1 MLEVRDLVKDYR
13 SGGFLR
19 PTTSNLAL
27 KGVSLSVA
35 KGECLGIVGE
45 SGSGKTTLARC
56 ILQLEKATS
65 GSVHFD
71 GVDLASLGRAEMR
84 HMRSR
89 LQVVF
94 QDPYASLDPRM
105 PVGDIIGEP
114 MVIHRESLR
123 MTPQQRLDRTVEL
136 LELVRM
142 GPEHLRR
149 YPHEFSGGQRQ
160 RIGIARALACNPSL
174 VVLDEPTSALDVS
187 VQADVLDL
195 LDDLRARMGLT
206 YVFISHDLAVVRLIS
221 DRVMLLYR
229 GEVVEEGSTDDVFD
243 NPTSD
248 YAKMLLAA
256 MPVPDP
262 LKSPFRYPQAGASS

>member
-1 MLEVRDLVKDYR
+1 MLEVRDLVKEYS
-13 SGGFLR
+13 SGGFLLPR
-19 PTTSNLAL
+19 ASTMALMGVNLN
-27 KGVSLSVA
+27 VA
-35 KGECLGIVGE
+35 KGECVGIVGE

-65 GSVHFD
+65 GTIHFE
-71 GVDLASLGRAEMR
+71 GNDLSNYSRAEMR
-84 HMRSR
+84 RVRSR
-89 LQVVF
+89 LQAVF

-105 PVGDIIGEP
+105 SVDEIIGEP
-114 MVIHRESLR
+114 MVIHREIQK
-123 MTPQQRLDRTVEL
+123 MTPQQRRDRTVEL

-149 YPHEFSGGQRQ
+149 FPHEFSGGQRQ

-195 LDDLRARMGLT
+195 LDELRTTMGLT

-221 DRVMLLYR
+221 DRVMLLYK
-229 GEVVEEGSTDDVFD
+229 GEVVEEGVTNEVFD
-243 NPTSD
+243 SPTSD
-248 YAKMLLAA
+248 YAKILLAA
-256 MPVPDP
+256 LPEPDP
-262 LKSPFRYPQAGASS
+262 RKSPYRYPQTVAEK

>member
-1 MLEVRDLVKDYR
+1 MLEVRDLVKEYT

-19 PTTSNLAL
+19 PKSSTLAL
-27 KGVSLSVA
+27 KGVNLNVA
-35 KGECLGIVGE
+35 KGECVGIVGE
-45 SGSGKTTLARC
+45 SGSGKTTVARC
-56 ILQLEKATS
+56 ILQLEKITS
-65 GSVHFD
+65 GSIHFE
-71 GVDLASLGRAEMR
+71 GNDLSKYGRAEMR
-84 HMRSR
+84 RVRSR

-105 PVGDIIGEP
+105 SVDEIIGEP
-114 MVIHRESLR
+114 MVIHREILKLTS
-123 MTPQQRLDRTVEL
+123 QQRRDRTVEL

-160 RIGIARALACNPSL
+160 RIAIARALACNPSL

-187 VQADVLDL
+187 VQAEVLDL
-195 LDDLRARMGLT
+195 LDELRATMGLT
-206 YVFISHDLAVVRLIS
+206 YVFISHDLGVVRLIS
-221 DRVMLLYR
+221 DRVMLLYK
-229 GEVVEEGSTDDVFD
+229 GEVAEEGATDEVFD

-256 MPVPDP
+256 LPEPDP
-262 LKSPFRYPQAGASS
+262 RKSPYRYPQSVAEK

>member
-1 MLEVRDLVKDYR
+1 MLEVRDLVKEYS

-19 PTTSNLAL
+19 PRASTMALMGVNLN
-27 KGVSLSVA
+27 VA
-35 KGECLGIVGE
+35 KGECVGIVGE

-65 GSVHFD
+65 GTIHFE
-71 GVDLASLGRAEMR
+71 GNDLSNYSRAEMR
-84 HMRSR
+84 RVRSR
-89 LQVVF
+89 LQAVF

-105 PVGDIIGEP
+105 SVDEIIGEP
-114 MVIHRESLR
+114 MVIHREMQK
-123 MTPQQRLDRTVEL
+123 MTPQQRRDRTVEL

-149 YPHEFSGGQRQ
+149 FPHEFSGGQRQ

-195 LDDLRARMGLT
+195 LDELRTTMGLT

-221 DRVMLLYR
+221 DRVMLLYK
-229 GEVVEEGSTDDVFD
+229 GEVVEEGVTNEVFD
-243 NPTSD
+243 SPTSD
-248 YAKMLLAA
+248 YAKILLAA
-256 MPVPDP
+256 LPEPDP
-262 LKSPFRYPQAGASS
+262 RKSPYRYPQTVAEK

>member
-1 MLEVRDLVKDYR
+1 MLEVRDLVKEYS

-19 PTTSNLAL
+19 PRASTMALMGVNLN
-27 KGVSLSVA
+27 VA
-35 KGECLGIVGE
+35 KGECVGIVGE

-65 GSVHFD
+65 GTIHFE
-71 GVDLASLGRAEMR
+71 GNDLSNYSRAEMR
-84 HMRSR
+84 RVRSR
-89 LQVVF
+89 LQAVF

-105 PVGDIIGEP
+105 SVDEIIGEP
-114 MVIHRESLR
+114 MVIHREIQK
-123 MTPQQRLDRTVEL
+123 MTPQQRRDRTVEL

-149 YPHEFSGGQRQ
+149 FPHEFSGGQRQ

-195 LDDLRARMGLT
+195 LDELRTTMGLT

-221 DRVMLLYR
+221 DRVMLLYK
-229 GEVVEEGSTDDVFD
+229 GEVVEEGVTNEVFD

-248 YAKMLLAA
+248 YAKILLAA
-256 MPVPDP
+256 LPEPDP
-262 LKSPFRYPQAGASS
+262 RKSPYRYPQTVAEK